1 MNNMEILE
9 SINKKLEEANRE
21 LVEYASSLEFQRICE
36 FDIESCGTTIP
47 WDDIVFSGIYFI
59 EIKNDSDIETFAD
72 WIDNFR
78 VKWEHED
85 YKKHFV
91 SNLRKVRISQHTE
104 LKEWIPMY
112 IGKSKQ
118 IGGRI
123 HQHIYKELGKPTF
136 ALKLNARNNLRDK
149 TFRLSV
155 IKVPLDNYDWVMPVI
170 ERTLRNRINPI
181 IGRQ

>member
-1 MNNMEILE
+1 MDQL
-9 SINKKLEEANRE
+9 SQINTKLQELNAELICYANG
-21 LVEYASSLEFQRICE
+21 LEFQEICE
-36 FDIESCGTTIP
+36 FKLESCGTTIP
-47 WDDIVFSGIYFI
+47 WNYIVFSGIYFI
-59 EIKNDSDIETFAD
+59 EIRNDSDIETFPA
-72 WIDNFR
+72 WIDYFR
-78 VKWEHED
+78 AEWEHED
-85 YKKHFV
+85 YKRHFV
-91 SNLRKVRISQHTE
+91 SNLRKVRINQHNE

-136 ALKLNARNNLRDK
+136 ALKLNARQNMRDK

-155 IKVPLDNYDWVMPVI
+155 IKVPHENYDWVMPVI
-170 ERTLRNRINPI
+170 EKTLRNKFNPI